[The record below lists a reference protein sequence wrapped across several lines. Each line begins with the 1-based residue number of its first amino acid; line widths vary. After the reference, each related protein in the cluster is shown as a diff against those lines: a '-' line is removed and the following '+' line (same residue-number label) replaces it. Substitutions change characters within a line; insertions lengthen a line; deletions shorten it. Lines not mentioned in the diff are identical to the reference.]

1 MVLGFSVG
9 GGEEIS
15 ANVVG
20 GAGDPAGWWW
30 VVVVPSLVV
39 VLPSFVAGNGAG
51 FHLTGP
57 MVLMSLI
64 MAAVV
69 VGHFSSRA
77 AFHVKRAQA
86 HRTEAEKIYELT
98 HNTTQ
103 LDIHRKPGPQLA
115 SLVQA
120 IFSAEAV
127 AIFDADLDEV
137 YRAGD
142 WFDELEDLV
151 RNVYFFETSDHVPE
165 TGLYRKVL
173 RVGNLPIGAL
183 LLRGDISELT
193 SNAIAAVTAITFDR
207 YHSLANESRTES
219 ARQTEQLRTTVL
231 DSLAHAYK
239 TPLTAIRA
247 ASTGL
252 SEMGS
257 LTPAQSGMVALI
269 NEQSE
274 LLNRLTDRLLKTA
287 RLETKDLILSNE
299 TIEIGRL
306 IEDVVAAVRDQLN
319 TISVEVVLERDN
331 LSIRCDRGLLA
342 VLLTQ
347 YIENAA
353 KYAASETTVTIT
365 AFEQRNNIVFSV
377 HNLGAPIPASECERV
392 FDRYF
397 RSSVHANRVPGTGIG
412 LSVAKRAAEAHGGHV
427 WVTSHGV
434 HGTTFF
440 ASLPAAAQGD
450 SC

>member
-1 MVLGFSVG
+1 
-9 GGEEIS
+9 
-15 ANVVG
+15 
-20 GAGDPAGWWW
+20 
-30 VVVVPSLVV
+30 LV
-39 VLPSFVAGNGAG
+39 
-51 FHLTGP
+51 
-57 MVLMSLI
+57 
-64 MAAVV
+64 
-69 VGHFSSRA
+69 
-77 AFHVKRAQA
+77 
-86 HRTEAEKIYELT
+86 
-98 HNTTQ
+98 
-103 LDIHRKPGPQLA
+103 

-120 IFSAEAV
+120 IFAAEAV
-127 AIFDADLDEV
+127 AIFDADLNEV
-137 YRAGD
+137 NRAGD
-142 WFDELEDLV
+142 WLDDLEDLV
-151 RNVYFFETSDHVPE
+151 RNVYFFETSDHDPE
-165 TGLYRKVL
+165 TGLHRKVL

-193 SNAIAAVTAITFDR
+193 SSAIAAVTAITFDR

-287 RLETKDLILSNE
+287 RLDTKDLVLSNE

-331 LSIRCDRGLLA
+331 LSICCDRGLLA
-342 VLLTQ
+342 ALLTQ

-365 AFEQRNNIVFSV
+365 AFERRNNIVFSV
-377 HNLGAPIPASECERV
+377 HNLGASIPASECERV

-397 RSSVHANRVPGTGIG
+397 RSSVHAHRVPGTGIG

-427 WVTSHGV
+427 WVTSHAV
-434 HGTTFF
+434 LGTTFF

-450 SC
+450 SY